1 MYAHVKHFHDR
12 LKLLPFWIIDMFS
25 EPGSMWRDRTGTGC
39 GSRQYGFRE
48 THIYY
53 STIVE
58 GEIIKAVI
66 GLVLLTMRNSYIVI
80 GINYQFECSQ

>member
-1 MYAHVKHFHDR
+1 MYAHVKHFNDR

-53 STIVE
+53 S
-58 GEIIKAVI
+58 G
-66 GLVLLTMRNSYIVI
+66 R
-80 GINYQFECSQ
+80 